1 MIFWS
6 HPGSR
11 QGKLRGGREGRR
23 SRLTPQRG
31 CCIVHQMN
39 QQSTGRCRIE
49 RAGWKCAAAA
59 GSATGARAISIS
71 RTEADR
77 YRRSPESPTEHS
89 DQICHWRF
97 ARDDSP
103 APSGDHFGELRSW
116 LARATPARLR
126 ADHGRA
132 MRTSVAAS
140 STGAAASRAGRWVSP
155 GGVAARVSTARVGLV
170 VRGIHHPARLR
181 CAVFSAT
188 DSRGERARALEDA
201 AADGRRARSLGGVEA
216 SVSSRCDAA
225 RAGKPRTRLSPGLG
239 CPRRARRWL
248 GGAARGSLVS
258 LATVPAH
265 PRGSR
270 WGAARVA
277 PFTPA
282 GPPPSPR
289 LSRLRL
295 RRRQGQGPRIHG

>member
-59 GSATGARAISIS
+59 GSATGARSISIS

-116 LARATPARLR
+116 LARATPRGALAR
-126 ADHGRA
+126 G
-132 MRTSVAAS
+132 
-140 STGAAASRAGRWVSP
+140 SRAGDAHERRGVLDGR
-155 GGVAARVSTARVGLV
+155 GGV
-170 VRGIHHPARLR
+170 
-181 CAVFSAT
+181 
-188 DSRGERARALEDA
+188 
-201 AADGRRARSLGGVEA
+201 
-216 SVSSRCDAA
+216 
-225 RAGKPRTRLSPGLG
+225 
-239 CPRRARRWL
+239 
-248 GGAARGSLVS
+248 ARGSLGFSRRRRRARLDRARRPRRPRNPPPRETAMPVFS
-258 LATVPAH
+258 NDRF
-265 PRGSR
+265 PRGTRARARGRGGGRQARALAR
-270 WGAARVA
+270 WR
-277 PFTPA
+277 
-282 GPPPSPR
+282 
-289 LSRLRL
+289 
-295 RRRQGQGPRIHG
+295 